1 MYECLKNIL
10 FLLLLLSFPTETIK
24 NLKCDEFEKQ
34 FIFLRNDLIYIILHL
49 VL

>member
-1 MYECLKNIL
+1 MYECLKNIIV
-10 FLLLLLSFPTETIK
+10 FIIIIVISNRNNK
-24 NLKCDEFEKQ
+24 QCDEFEKQ